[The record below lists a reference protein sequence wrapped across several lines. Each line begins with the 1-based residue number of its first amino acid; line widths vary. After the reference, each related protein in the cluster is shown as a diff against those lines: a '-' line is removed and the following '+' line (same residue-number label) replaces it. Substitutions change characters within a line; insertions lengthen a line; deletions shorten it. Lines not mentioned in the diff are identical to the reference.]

1 MNGCFYLIKQFLPNL
16 APSERKIAD
25 FLLTQPAQAV
35 ELKITQL
42 AKESQTSPAAII
54 RLANRLGYSG
64 YSELRMNIAKEVFST
79 EVVTKES
86 SISQIKEGDSAIN
99 IINGIVNITSSTIH
113 GLTQVLDP
121 NILHQVVDAIV
132 KAKYIL
138 LSGIGAS
145 GIVAT
150 DFQQKLARLGHYA
163 LYTLDIDMQV
173 VQACSLTKLDTLIAF
188 SYSGE
193 SDKVL
198 KVAKEAKKNNAKV
211 IAITRIGGNS
221 LSRIADYTIQIPNNE
236 SVFREGATLSR
247 ISQLLV
253 VDIIYA
259 MILTGSHGKATELL
273 KRTWEAVSHISNE

>member
-25 FLLTQPAQAV
+25 FLLSQPSQAV

-64 YSELRMNIAKEVFST
+64 YSELRMNIAKEVFSS
-79 EVVTKES
+79 EDIAQES
-86 SISQIKEGDSAIN
+86 SISQIKVGDSAVDV
-99 IINGIVNITSSTIH
+99 INGIVNMTSSTIN
-113 GLTQVLDP
+113 GIPQVLDAE
-121 NILHQVVDAIV
+121 ILHQAV
-132 KAKYIL
+132 KTIIEAKYIV

-150 DFQQKLARLGHYA
+150 DFQQKLARLGLYA

-173 VQACSLTKLDTLIAF
+173 VQACSLTRMDVLVAF

-193 SDKVL
+193 SDKVI
-198 KVAKEAKKNNAKV
+198 KVAKEAKKNSAKV

-236 SVFREGATLSR
+236 SVFREGATVSR

-259 MILTGSHGKATELL
+259 MILTGTHGKATELL
-273 KRTWEAVSHISNE
+273 KRTWDAVSHISNE

>member
-25 FLLTQPAQAV
+25 FLLSQPSQAV

-64 YSELRMNIAKEVFST
+64 YSELRMNIAKEVFSS
-79 EVVTKES
+79 EDIAQES
-86 SISQIKEGDSAIN
+86 SISQIKEGDSAVDV
-99 IINGIVNITSSTIH
+99 INGIVNMTSSTIN
-113 GLTQVLDP
+113 GIPQVLDAE
-121 NILHQVVDAIV
+121 ILHQAV
-132 KAKYIL
+132 KTIIEAKYIVL
-138 LSGIGAS
+138 AGIGAS

-150 DFQQKLARLGHYA
+150 DFQQKLARLGLYA

-173 VQACSLTKLDTLIAF
+173 VQACSLTRVDVLIAF

-193 SDKVL
+193 SDKVI
-198 KVAKEAKKNNAKV
+198 KVAKEAKKNSAKV

-236 SVFREGATLSR
+236 SIFREGATVSR

-259 MILTGSHGKATELL
+259 MILTGTHGKATELL
-273 KRTWEAVSHISNE
+273 KRTWDAVSHISNE

>member
-1 MNGCFYLIKQFLPNL
+1 
-16 APSERKIAD
+16 
-25 FLLTQPAQAV
+25 
-35 ELKITQL
+35 
-42 AKESQTSPAAII
+42 
-54 RLANRLGYSG
+54 
-64 YSELRMNIAKEVFST
+64 
-79 EVVTKES
+79 
-86 SISQIKEGDSAIN
+86 
-99 IINGIVNITSSTIH
+99 
-113 GLTQVLDP
+113 
-121 NILHQVVDAIV
+121 
-132 KAKYIL
+132 
-138 LSGIGAS
+138 
-145 GIVAT
+145 
-150 DFQQKLARLGHYA
+150 
-163 LYTLDIDMQV
+163 MQV